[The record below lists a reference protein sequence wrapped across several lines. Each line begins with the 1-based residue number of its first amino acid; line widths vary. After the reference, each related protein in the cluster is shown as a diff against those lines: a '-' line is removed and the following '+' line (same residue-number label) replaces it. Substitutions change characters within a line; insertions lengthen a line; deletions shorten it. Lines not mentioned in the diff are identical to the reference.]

1 MEVLLLFQFLNFLG
15 SYLLNFY
22 EKPFLFGIFFVA
34 LPSIFLICITFANYF
49 SAVISQYQSKF
60 LSSNQDKDHSN
71 LYYKL
76 MAFLTFGYIVAIFFL
91 IILFNFQEEILN
103 FLISSSF
110 FSNILYRILSL
121 SNRFIFMYNL

>member
-15 SYLLNFY
+15 KLFTQLLREALF
-22 EKPFLFGIFFVA
+22 FFGIFFVA
-34 LPSIFLICITFANYF
+34 LPSIFSYLYYF
-49 SAVISQYQSKF
+49 CELLSAVISQYQSKF
-60 LSSNQDKDHSN
+60 LSSNQDKDYTN

-110 FSNILYRILSL
+110 FSNILIEYFL
-121 SNRFIFMYNL
+121 